1 MLSIL
6 RHLFGRQ
13 NGQHGETRVR
23 KKEAGPRSH
32 WKTWGN
38 QWSSGRCMTTGE
50 APSQLSTFTEQE
62 QEMNDVEKLIFQ
74 LQSMAYERIEL
85 YGILDTYT
93 NMDLKNRM
101 DSLEMLKKEHKQV
114 MSDLQKLPVEI
125 IDALNRCKRL
135 VEEKESY
142 SLKLRDLAQLKRNVC
157 ELRLENRK
165 LWEEQVALQESCE
178 EVRKLLKE
186 AHEKICDPCA
196 EQQQEQES
204 LDERLKDLLKQKEP
218 VPQQGDL
225 ADKLHCHFYISEKR
239 SDSLPSELEQ
249 ATVQDESLLQ
259 TELLQEEH

>member
-1 MLSIL
+1 MLSTL
-6 RHLFGRQ
+6 RNLFGRE
-13 NGQHGETRVR
+13 NGHHGETRIR

-32 WKTWGN
+32 WKTWRD
-38 QWSSGRCMTTGE
+38 QWSQGRRRTTGE
-50 APSQLSTFTEQE
+50 APSQLSTFAEQE
-62 QEMNDVEKLIFQ
+62 QEMNDVEKLTFQ
-74 LQSMAYERIEL
+74 LQSMTYEQTEL

-101 DSLEMLKKEHKQV
+101 DSLDMLKKEHKQV
-114 MSDLQKLPVEI
+114 MLDFQKFPVEV
-125 IDALNRCKRL
+125 IDALNRCKQL
-135 VEEKESY
+135 VEKNASY
-142 SLKLRDLAQLKRNVC
+142 SLKLRDLAQLKRNVR

-186 AHEKICDPCA
+186 AHEKIRDPCA

-204 LDERLKDLLKQKEP
+204 LDARLKDLLKQKEP

-225 ADKLHCHFYISEKR
+225 SDKLHCHFYIFEKR

-249 ATVQDESLLQ
+249 ATAQDESLLQ

>member
-1 MLSIL
+1 
-6 RHLFGRQ
+6 
-13 NGQHGETRVR
+13 
-23 KKEAGPRSH
+23 
-32 WKTWGN
+32 
-38 QWSSGRCMTTGE
+38 
-50 APSQLSTFTEQE
+50 
-62 QEMNDVEKLIFQ
+62 
-74 LQSMAYERIEL
+74 
-85 YGILDTYT
+85 
-93 NMDLKNRM
+93 
-101 DSLEMLKKEHKQV
+101 MLKKEHKQV

-135 VEEKESY
+135 VKEKESY
-142 SLKLRDLAQLKRNVC
+142 SLKLRDLAQLKRNVR

-178 EVRKLLKE
+178 EARKLLKE
-186 AHEKICDPCA
+186 AHDKICDPCA

-249 ATVQDESLLQ
+249 ATAQEDSLLQ
-259 TELLQEEH
+259 TELLQEP